1 MRKVLTS
8 LGSAVLVITLAAA
21 LGPGPAAAKKNNGTI
36 VISTGKNKQPCQT
49 VKTTV
54 CNNNGTGMKCR
65 VVDTHQCKI
74 Y

>member
-1 MRKVLTS
+1 VTS
-8 LGSAVLVITLAAA
+8 LGSAVLITTLAVT
-21 LGPGPAAAKKNNGTI
+21 LVPSPVAAKKNNGTI
-36 VISTGKNKQPCQT
+36 VIRTDKNKQPCQT